1 MAGKG
6 LLQGPSRHREAF
18 DGPPLSKVEGP
29 HILLNPSSRDAQ
41 HTSVLSFFPD
51 LTQHLSKAEKI
62 ALHTEP
68 LDKHRTAPP
77 SMHLPLR
84 TTQSGHFTG
93 AKVCHPIPMALNPSH
108 HAVLLLREKSEKS
121 VCVPC
126 IFATSHPGL
135 ASKDEH
141 GSRAA
146 HVTWVMGVEA
156 AWGPSPSSSQ

>member
-1 MAGKG
+1 MDLHCLKSKG
-6 LLQGPSRHREAF
+6 LTSSSTL
-18 DGPPLSKVEGP
+18 PLGM
-29 HILLNPSSRDAQ
+29 
-41 HTSVLSFFPD
+41 LSTHLFCHSFPD
-51 LTQHLSKAEKI
+51 LTQHLSKAAKI

-135 ASKDEH
+135 ASEDEH
-141 GSRAA
+141 RPRAA
-146 HVTWVMGVEA
+146 HVTKVMGVEA

>member
-1 MAGKG
+1 MDLHCLKSKG
-6 LLQGPSRHREAF
+6 LTSSSTL
-18 DGPPLSKVEGP
+18 PLGM
-29 HILLNPSSRDAQ
+29 
-41 HTSVLSFFPD
+41 LSTHLFCHSFPD
-51 LTQHLSKAEKI
+51 LTQHLSKAAKI
-62 ALHTEP
+62 ALHTEA

-77 SMHLPLR
+77 SMHLPLGPNH
-84 TTQSGHFTG
+84 SGHFMG
-93 AKVCHPIPMALNPSH
+93 AKLCHPIPMALNPSQ

-141 GSRAA
+141 GPRAA
-146 HVTWVMGVEA
+146 HVTCVIGVEA